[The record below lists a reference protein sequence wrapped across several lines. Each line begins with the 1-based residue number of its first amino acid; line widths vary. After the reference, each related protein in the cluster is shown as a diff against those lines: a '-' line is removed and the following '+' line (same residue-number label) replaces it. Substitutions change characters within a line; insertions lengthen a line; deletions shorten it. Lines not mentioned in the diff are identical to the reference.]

1 MKKIMKREEARVKK
15 REKSREERV
24 VKSID
29 LNPQLRVMQ
38 EYLSTRALVHR
49 SVFIFRQGIQQ
60 IPLLL
65 R

>member
-24 VKSID
+24 VKRID

-38 EYLSTRALVHR
+38 EYLSTRALVYR
-49 SVFIFRQGIQQ
+49 SVLIFRQGIQQ